1 MTLPSQ
7 TPRSSS
13 PLSTSARQAQGTRTL
28 FIAVAALGLGGAV
41 AGWLITH
48 RSETPEQAAEATIV
62 DPLVA
67 ADTGAPAEAM
77 AASVERQARHQHHPD
92 RGRRRGRMV
101 AGDRHAPGIRLA
113 GAEVPPVACDHV
125 TRNGD
130 RLQRCGGGNPPA
142 DAKAPGSGDR
152 GR

>member
-13 PLSTSARQAQGTRTL
+13 PLSSSARQAQGTRTL

-48 RSETPEQAAEATIV
+48 RSETPELAAEATIV

-67 ADTGAPAEAM
+67 ADTGSATDAIAGADGAASAATLAETGGAATGSVEVIELGTVAAVTAPAND
-77 AASVERQARHQHHPD
+77 AAKPAPSTDIVAPD
-92 RGRRRGRMV
+92 SKFFSRSRT
-101 AGDRHAPGIRLA
+101 LA
-113 GAEVPPVACDHV
+113 
-125 TRNGD
+125 T
-130 RLQRCGGGNPPA
+130 
-142 DAKAPGSGDR
+142 
-152 GR
+152 